1 LLRIEILLI
10 NSSPESKFTL
20 NNALLFIVLFR
31 KGAELFGIL
40 DHNNYECLKLLFM
53 KTSLTISVE
62 KAVVEKA
69 KSYAKNIGIS
79 LSVLVQNHLEY
90 FKGNW

>member
-1 LLRIEILLI
+1 
-10 NSSPESKFTL
+10 
-20 NNALLFIVLFR
+20 
-31 KGAELFGIL
+31 
-40 DHNNYECLKLLFM
+40 M

-79 LSVLVQNHLEY
+79 LSVLMQNHLEY